1 MSNIKDVQ
9 KWLDEDFEIRLWPS
23 PIKAIAMA
31 NQSIFDEGIIDSWKI
46 VRRGTKD
53 IRAKLLQATLIC
65 MGYPCSLDGNFASD
79 SVDALKQ
86 YQKDNGFIVSGICG
100 KAIIRRIFM

>member
-9 KWLDEDFEIRLWPS
+9 KWLNDEFGIKLWPS
-23 PIKAIAMA
+23 PMRAIGEA
-31 NQSIFDEGIIDSWKI
+31 NRAIFREDIMDSWSM
-46 VRRGTKD
+46 VRRGTKGFH
-53 IRAKLLQATLIC
+53 AKLLQATLIC